1 MSESQELAQSA
12 LALFRLGLDTFDIA
26 RKLGI
31 PEARASRLLW
41 VARCHAKG
49 LPADFRT
56 KGRTIRRIAPQAET
70 QAA

>member
-1 MSESQELAQSA
+1 MNSHA
-12 LALFRLGLDTFDIA
+12 LALRALQHFRHGFDTLEIG

-56 KGRTIRRIAPQAET
+56 IRRIAPPAET

>member
-1 MSESQELAQSA
+1 MNSHD
-12 LALFRLGLDTFDIA
+12 LALRALQHFRHGFDTVEIG

-31 PEARASRLLW
+31 PAARASRLLW